1 MRRILILGA
10 GLVVKPLVDDLLEL
24 PEVELRLLTLNI
36 GRAHALIAGR
46 PRATAVEAD
55 ASAEA
60 DLRAEISQAKV
71 VVSLLPADR
80 HAGIARVCLEQG
92 VPLVTTSYVS
102 DAMQALDARARE
114 RGVLLLNEIGLDP
127 GIDHMTAITLI
138 RSIQA
143 EGGRVV
149 SFSSCCGAIPAP
161 DSNDNPW
168 GYKFAWSPRGV
179 VLAARNPVRYLE
191 QGAVIERP
199 FPDLF
204 DDPRSIEIP
213 GVGRLEA
220 YPNRNCLRY
229 LDAYGVPGVRD
240 FFRGTLRY
248 PGWCQ
253 TWHALF
259 DLGLLGLEP
268 EDVSNLTYAE
278 FLDRHLPPGS
288 GSLSERLAQ
297 RLGVA
302 QGHPVLARLE
312 WLGLLSG
319 RPVPDGRDAPLDV
332 LTRILQERLRYAP
345 GEHDLVALEHRC
357 LAVYGNGSARQISV
371 RLVVRGEAGD
381 DSALARTVSLPAAVA
396 CRLLLEG
403 RIPIPGVQIPLDP
416 RITVPVLEALRERGI
431 VADQTVEE
439 VPWPAS
445 TPRATG

>member
-10 GLVVKPLVDDLLEL
+10 GLVVKPLLDDLLEM
-24 PEVELRLLTLNI
+24 PEVELRLVTLNI

-46 PRATAVEAD
+46 PRATALEAD

-60 DLRAEISQAKV
+60 ELRTEISRAEV
-71 VVSLLPADR
+71 VVSLLPAER
-80 HAGIARVCLEQG
+80 HAGIARVCLDQR

-102 DAMQALDARARE
+102 DAMQALDATARE
-114 RGVLLLNEIGLDP
+114 RGVLLLNEMGLDP
-127 GIDHMTAITLI
+127 GIDHMTAMTLI
-138 RSIQA
+138 RGVQS

-149 SFSSCCGAIPAP
+149 SLSSCCGAIPAP
-161 DSNDNPW
+161 ESNDNPW

-179 VLAARNPVRYLE
+179 VLAARNPVRYLDR
-191 QGAVIERP
+191 GVLVERP

-204 DDPRSIEIP
+204 DDPRSVEIP

-220 YPNRNCLRY
+220 YPNRNTLRY

-259 DLGLLGLEP
+259 DLGLLALEP
-268 EDVSNLTYAE
+268 EDFSHRSYAGFVE
-278 FLDRHLPPGS
+278 HHLPPGS
-288 GSLSERLAQ
+288 GSLTARLAQ

-302 QGHPVLARLE
+302 EGHPVVARLE
-312 WLGLLSG
+312 WLGLLSD
-319 RPVPDGRDAPLDV
+319 RPVPDGLAAPLDV
-332 LTRILQERLRYAP
+332 LTRLLQEKLRYSP

-357 LAVYGNGSARQISV
+357 LAVYGDGSARRITA

-381 DSALARTVSLPAAVA
+381 DSALARTVSLPAAEA

-403 RIPIPGVQIPLDP
+403 GIPIPGVQIPLDP
-416 RITVPVLEALRERGI
+416 RITEPVLQALRKRGI
-431 VADQTVEE
+431 VAEQTVEE
-439 VPWPAS
+439 VPGPDA
-445 TPRATG
+445 TARATG